1 MSDNDVNF
9 DDYAPANIAKRV
21 EAAGVKKANL
31 NFLSLFLLSV
41 LAGSFI
47 AMGCI
52 FYIMVTFDSTLPSGI
67 TRLIGGLVFC
77 IGLILVVV
85 AGAELFTGNNL
96 LVMGL
101 FSRVV
106 RMSQLLKNWGIVYVG
121 NFIGSISVVALMF
134 YSNIWKTGSF
144 GYGAKAVIIA
154 AGKVNLTFTE
164 GLTRGILCNV
174 LVCLAVWMCFG
185 SRQIV
190 GKIAAII
197 FPITTFIALGFEHS
211 IANMF
216 YLPFGII
223 LKRNPQILDAV
234 AKMSP
239 DLNLSH
245 LTVYGM
251 LGNLL
256 SVTIGNII
264 GGAVLI
270 GTIYWLIIILPE
282 KRKSKLAK

>member
-1 MSDNDVNF
+1 LAEQDISF
-9 DDYAPANIAKRV
+9 DDYAPADIAKRV
-21 EAAGVKKANL
+21 EAAGIKKANL
-31 NFLSLFLLSV
+31 NFLSLFLLSI

-52 FYIMVTFDSTLPSGI
+52 FYILVTFDSTLPSGI

-96 LVMGL
+96 LVMGF

-106 RMSQLLKNWGIVYVG
+106 KLSQLLKNWGIVYIG
-121 NFIGSISVVALMF
+121 NFIGSMSVVALM
-134 YSNIWKTGSF
+134 YYTNIWKTGSF
-144 GYGAKAVIIA
+144 GYAAKAVIIA
-154 AGKVNLTFTE
+154 AGKVNLTFVE
-164 GLTRGILCNV
+164 GLTRGILCNA

-190 GKIAAII
+190 SKIAAII

-223 LKRNPQILDAV
+223 LKRNPQVLEAV
-234 AKMSP
+234 LKASP
-239 DLNLSH
+239 DLNLSN
-245 LTVYGM
+245 LTIYGM
-251 LGNLL
+251 LGNIF
-256 SVTIGNII
+256 SVTLGNII
-264 GGAVLI
+264 GGAVFI
-270 GTIYWLIIILPE
+270 GIIYWLIIILPQ
-282 KRKSKLAK
+282 KRKNKLAK